1 MTVGLGG
8 TVPDEDVR
16 GQTDG
21 AAVSTDLRSCPMRSR
36 TVDLDGPVHLA
47 DFGGQGR
54 PILLVHGIDSSH
66 ASFTAVGEGL
76 SRLGWTTAVDLIG
89 FGYTPL
95 AGRSSDLRSNR
106 RLLVRLLREVIGEP
120 VVLVGTS
127 MGGLLA
133 MLTAAAVPEQVER
146 MVLVGPGQPDP
157 AGHPVRWGFAL
168 AYTLLTTPWLS
179 GAVVRRRH
187 APLSVLKADA
197 SLGLVC
203 HRADRVPEHVREACE
218 AMARDR
224 ASMPWA
230 VDAFLQAARSL
241 IRELRRT
248 EGYAEFVADLEP
260 PTLLIHGRHD
270 RLVRPDA
277 SRELARRRPDWRFE
291 LLEDVGHSPQLE
303 TPDRLVGL
311 IQDWLGADWRK
322 RAARP
327 A

>member
-1 MTVGLGG
+1 
-8 TVPDEDVR
+8 
-16 GQTDG
+16 
-21 AAVSTDLRSCPMRSR
+21 MRSR

-47 DFGGQGR
+47 DFGGEGP

-66 ASFTAVGEGL
+66 ASFTAVGGSLSGL
-76 SRLGWTTAVDLIG
+76 GRTMAVDLIG

-95 AGRSSDLRSNR
+95 AGRTSDLRSNR

-120 VVLVGTS
+120 TVLVGTS

-133 MLTAAAVPEQVER
+133 MLTAAAAPEQVDR

-157 AGHPVRWGFAL
+157 AGHPIRWGFAL
-168 AYTLLTTPWLS
+168 AYALLTTPWLS

-224 ASMPWA
+224 AAMPWA
-230 VDAFLQAARSL
+230 VDAFLQAARSM
-241 IRELRRT
+241 IRELRRSD
-248 EGYAEFVADLEP
+248 GYADFVADLEP
-260 PTLLIHGRHD
+260 PTLLVHGTRD

-291 LLEDVGHSPQLE
+291 LLENVGHSPQLE
-303 TPDRLVGL
+303 APEQLVGL
-311 IQDWLGADWRK
+311 IEEWLGASWTEQ
-322 RAARP
+322 AARP